1 MTLHTAAP
9 WVRTWL
15 DGIAE
20 EAERADEA
28 ARNAEAVAAAHAVIR
43 SQYPH
48 KVSDIRR
55 ACAVLLQLGNPDQ
68 QDEADKMLQSL
79 ALPHVRPRRVT
90 VRPAPTP
97 AQRIGRRMA
106 RDVLLGALVTVWAVY
121 FLLIVVMA

>member
-28 ARNAEAVAAAHAVIR
+28 AKRAEAIAA
-43 SQYPH
+43 SQEILRHQLWHSPED
-48 KVSDIRR
+48 VQLARETLR
-55 ACAVLLQLGNPDQ
+55 ALGVQP
-68 QDEADKMLQSL
+68 E
-79 ALPHVRPRRVT
+79 VRPRRVT
-90 VRPAPTP
+90 VRPAPPP
-97 AQRIGRRMA
+97 APRIGYRMA